1 MPLTLDREEARLA
14 ALHEYGLLDSPAD
27 EELTAVV
34 RIAATLAD
42 VPTATLNLIDET
54 RQCQLTTVGFD
65 GCDSLRADSMC
76 AIAFR
81 DGRMVH
87 VPDASRHPVY
97 AGNPWVDGRMAD
109 VRFYAS
115 TPLISPSGYALGT
128 LCVFDTVPKVLGERQ
143 LDRLEDLARVLV
155 GLFERRKQARIA
167 DAMAAEADRSQK
179 FIHSLMDTIDVGI
192 IAANADGRL
201 TVLNKAAR
209 TWGGAADDPSTPA
222 WLVADRLHVLNPDGV
237 TPLPRDE
244 RPLQRALAEDVVT
257 DAELVLRKADGELIT
272 LVANG
277 RSMLSDSGERIG
289 AVVAL
294 TDVTADRAY
303 RHLLESTHAELQRS
317 NEELEGFAAAVSHDL
332 VRPLSSAIGYL
343 ELLGEY
349 SGDRLDA
356 RSVKWLN
363 GAADSLTRMQQL
375 TRALLTYAHA
385 GHAPCAR
392 TTMRLS
398 EVAGGIADDLRDLI
412 DAQSAVVMLR
422 GDLTLTA
429 DPTLL
434 RQLLQ
439 NLVDNAIKYRHPDR
453 LPRVEI
459 AGAETADGWQI
470 TVTDNGMGIPAEQRD
485 RVFDMFAQVDPAS
498 RKGHGIGLSTCL
510 RIVERHGGLIDVTEA
525 PGGGTRIGITLRRDR
540 DASSR

>member
-1 MPLTLDREEARLA
+1 MPLMLDREQARLA
-14 ALHEYGLLDSPAD
+14 ALHEYGLLDNPAD

-34 RIAATLAD
+34 RIAATIAD

-65 GCDSLRADSMC
+65 GCDSLRSDSMC
-76 AIAFR
+76 AITFR

-87 VPDASRHPVY
+87 VPDASLDPVY

-115 TPLISPSGYALGT
+115 TPLVTPSGYALGT
-128 LCVFDTVPKVLGERQ
+128 LCVFDTVAKELDDRQ
-143 LDRLEDLARVLV
+143 LRRLEDLARVLI
-155 GLFERRKQARIA
+155 GLFERRRQARL
-167 DAMAAEADRSQK
+167 AAELSAEAERSRK
-179 FIHSLMDTIDVGI
+179 FIHTLMDTIDVGI
-192 IAANADGRL
+192 VASNADGKM
-201 TVLNKAAR
+201 TVLNRAAR
-209 TWGGAADDPSTPA
+209 RWGGAADDLDTPP
-222 WLVADRLHVLNPDGV
+222 WLLADRIEVLDMDGV
-237 TPLPRDE
+237 TPMALGAQ
-244 RPLQRALAEDVVT
+244 PLQRALTEDVVT
-257 DAELVLRKADGELIT
+257 NAELLLRTADGELIT

-277 RSMLSDSGERIG
+277 RSMISDGGERIG

-294 TDVTADRAY
+294 TDVTDDRAY
-303 RHLLESTHAELQRS
+303 RRLLEAAHAELQRS
-317 NEELEGFAAAVSHDL
+317 NDELEAFAAAVSHDL
-332 VRPLSSAIGYL
+332 VRPLASAIGYL

-356 RSVKWLN
+356 RGAKWLT

-385 GHAPCAR
+385 GQAPCSRSAV
-392 TTMRLS
+392 RLS
-398 EVAGGIADDLRDLI
+398 EVAGVIADDLRSLI
-412 DAQSAVVMLR
+412 DTQSAAVMLR

-459 AGAETADGWQI
+459 SGAETADGWEI
-470 TVTDNGMGIPAEQRD
+470 TVSDNGIGIPAEQRD

-498 RKGHGIGLSTCL
+498 RKGHGVGLATCL
-510 RIVERHGGLIDVTEA
+510 RIVERHGGAIRIAESPA
-525 PGGGTRIGITLRRDR
+525 GGTTMTLHLPR
-540 DASSR
+540 AA